1 MVARR
6 CVYVSISAMDE
17 TNRVSATT
25 IASLTVVLPHRVA
38 VYRGT
43 GIYKQ
48 LYLTSDVYLFII
60 FPFSRYVITRPVRK
74 GRLQGHTVIKVINVC
89 EGRAFIFFLFN

>member
-1 MVARR
+1 M
-6 CVYVSISAMDE
+6 
-17 TNRVSATT
+17 
-25 IASLTVVLPHRVA
+25 RVA

-74 GRLQGHTVIKVINVC
+74 GRLQGHTVIKVINAC
-89 EGRAFIFFLFN
+89 EGRAFIFFYSIKTTEK

>member
-74 GRLQGHTVIKVINVC
+74 GRLQGIRFNINASEVPYVY
-89 EGRAFIFFLFN
+89 FFYFVVN